1 MGDGEMSIE
10 FLAPEVDEL
19 RPRISVIGVG
29 GAGGNAIANMIAS
42 QVQGVDFIV
51 ANTDAQALNTSS
63 AERRIQLGM
72 KITQGLGAGSRP
84 EIGRAAA
91 EETIEQVEKALE
103 GAHMCFIAAG
113 MGGGTGTGAAPVIAK
128 AARDRGILTVGVVTK
143 PFSFEGSRRNKAAE
157 AGIAELQKHVDT
169 LIVIPNQNLF
179 LIANPNT
186 TFKEAFEMADEVLQQ
201 GVRGITDLMV
211 MPGLINLDFADVRS
225 VMGEMGKAM
234 MGTGEAEGDNRA
246 IEAAEKAIANP
257 LLDGVSMKGAKG
269 VIISITG
276 GEDMRLMEVDEAA
289 SHIKELVDP
298 DANIIWGS
306 AFNNNLDGKIRV
318 SVVATGIEADAAAA
332 PEPARV
338 FAFPTARKVE
348 DAPKFATPKVEDKA
362 AETIPAVPMALMPE
376 MPTEVAE
383 EQVAVAEIEPEIEV
397 TPEPQLEPA
406 AHFIDPTVNEEPLT
420 LEAPEVIT
428 TESEADDSDEL
439 ILGEETILDAPVS
452 GNPLPPIETE
462 AEPEPFVAPSRRR
475 WLTNDQEEPTEKA
488 PRVASTGGTLF
499 ERMSNIARGAA
510 KADDEGGKADPLDI
524 PRFLNRQNNQ

>member
-1 MGDGEMSIE
+1 MSIE

-42 QVQGVDFIV
+42 NVQGVDFIV

-63 AERRIQLGM
+63 AERRIQLGL

-84 EIGRAAA
+84 EIGKAAA
-91 EETIEQVEKALE
+91 EETIDQVERALE

-143 PFSFEGSRRNKAAE
+143 PFSFEGSRRQKAAE

-179 LIANPNT
+179 LIANPST
-186 TFKEAFEMADEVLQQ
+186 TFKEAFQMADEVLQQ

-225 VMGEMGKAM
+225 VMSEMGKAM
-234 MGTGEAEGDNRA
+234 MGTGEASGDNRA

-269 VIISITG
+269 VIVSIVG

-306 AFNNNLDGKIRV
+306 AFNNDLEGRIRV
-318 SVVATGIEADAAAA
+318 SVVATGIEAEEATM

-338 FAFPTARKVE
+338 FAFPGFKAKSVE
-348 DAPKFATPKVEDKA
+348 TPVAA
-362 AETIPAVPMALMPE
+362 AEPKPMVLTPPE
-376 MPTEVAE
+376 PSVEVARTQSDDTIDAQDE
-383 EQVAVAEIEPEIEV
+383 ALVLDTPVVAEADSE
-397 TPEPQLEPA
+397 
-406 AHFIDPTVNEEPLT
+406 NELL
-420 LEAPEVIT
+420 LEA
-428 TESEADDSDEL
+428 EAAPAPAISFDD
-439 ILGEETILDAPVS
+439 INPVAGS
-452 GNPLPPIETE
+452 
-462 AEPEPFVAPSRRR
+462 R
-475 WLTNDQEEPTEKA
+475 WLTAEPAVEEVKPAT
-488 PRVASTGGTLF
+488 PGGGTLF

-510 KADDEGGKADPLDI
+510 KVDPDAEAKDPLDI